1 MSTPKWKRITS
12 PIEYLEQA
20 FNLTRIVRKIIIRL
34 PKRGR
39 FLGQTKMTDLSH
51 EIEDHLHMANTIKI
65 IDEYSFRF
73 RLDELLN
80 AKGKLESLVAKM
92 VGYREDQ
99 DEYNQQ
105 MENGNKKLLPGD
117 KITVSEYL
125 WEEFGE
131 IANKEI
137 SLIIGM
143 IKKTIKVGKEKLGIT
158 IQYFDKE
165 SEE

>member
-1 MSTPKWKRITS
+1 
-12 PIEYLEQA
+12 
-20 FNLTRIVRKIIIRL
+20 
-34 PKRGR
+34 
-39 FLGQTKMTDLSH
+39 
-51 EIEDHLHMANTIKI
+51 
-65 IDEYSFRF
+65 
-73 RLDELLN
+73 
-80 AKGKLESLVAKM
+80 M

-125 WEEFGE
+125 WEELGT